1 MKFFLE
7 TFLSDPSHVYVRTYM
22 LIAKACVCT
31 FGWVWVY
38 INSAYNAKMHAEM
51 QTQLSS
57 SSLKIAL
64 S

>member
-7 TFLSDPSHVYVRTYM
+7 ILLSDPSHVYMRTYM
-22 LIAKACVCT
+22 LIAKACVFT

-38 INSAYNAKMHAEM
+38 IYLAYNAKMPVEL
-51 QTQLSS
+51 QTQLST
-57 SSLKIAL
+57 SLGKIAL

>member
-7 TFLSDPSHVYVRTYM
+7 ILLSDPSRVCERTYM
-22 LIAKACVCT
+22 LIAKACVFT

-38 INSAYNAKMHAEM
+38 IFSADNAEMPAEM
-51 QTQLSS
+51 QTQLSTS
-57 SSLKIAL
+57 SGKIAL